1 MDPGLVLAIVGI
13 AVPLIAFVWEF
24 VVVGRKQLGY
34 RVQMDTRIAPNS
46 AASSRSAGLTL
57 LTPSDGRRLTDASL
71 VLVRIENSGTT
82 HLLRDDYISVNDSD
96 ENVGMEIHFPGRKVI
111 GMEGTEFSASYIRLG
126 DTFRTREVTLSD
138 GRTEGVI
145 CLPKLVLNRRDHF
158 KVLALLDRADQNG
171 HNNRRDF
178 DAPWLR
184 AGITGGGTRGVR
196 RTRSRMGVSWLTAV
210 MICVLA
216 VSIVETGRSL
226 LFAPAPLDCAAGRL
240 TLTGSTAFAPVV
252 EEAANLY
259 SRTCPGASFTF
270 EFTGSVEGM
279 RRLNQAANADVLAF
293 SDGEKGDGFPQLLPR
308 ATAFSL
314 FTMVVNPQAGVQDL
328 SRDQILRIYDGQ
340 ISNWK
345 EIGGNDQPVRLVS
358 RSPDSGTRQTFQQQ
372 ILGGRRE
379 PGTNSDDCQTIDPG
393 AEPGTIRCE
402 RSSTTELL
410 DTVANTPGALGY
422 SDLGAVT
429 ARPDVLP
436 ARIDGHEATL
446 ESALHQAYPFWQ
458 TEYAYT
464 FGQPH
469 ATSLA
474 ASFLRYLTNEVG
486 QDVIRS
492 HGLRPCVELGNPV
505 LCRP

>member
-1 MDPGLVLAIVGI
+1 LDPGLVLAIVGI
-13 AVPLIAFVWEF
+13 AVPFIAFVWEF

-46 AASSRSAGLTL
+46 TSSHSAALTL
-57 LTPSDGRRLTDASL
+57 LTRSDGRQLTDASL

-82 HLLRDDYISVNDSD
+82 HLVGDDYISINDAD
-96 ENVGMEIHFPGRKVI
+96 ENVGMELHFPGRKVI

-126 DTFRTREVTLSD
+126 EAFSTREITLPD
-138 GRTEGVI
+138 GRTAGVI
-145 CLPKLVLNRRDHF
+145 YLPKVALNRRDHF
-158 KVLALLDRADQNG
+158 KVLALLDRTDPPGNG
-171 HNNRRDF
+171 NRRDP
-178 DAPWLR
+178 DPPWLR

-210 MICVLA
+210 MICILA
-216 VSIVETGRSL
+216 VSVVETGRSV

-259 SRTCPGASFTF
+259 SRTCPGASFTS
-270 EFTGSVEGM
+270 EFTGSVDGM
-279 RRLNQAANADVLAF
+279 RRLNQAASTDVLAF
-293 SDGEKGDGFPQLLPR
+293 SDGAKGDGFPQLLPR

-314 FTMVVNPQAGVQDL
+314 FTMVVHPQAGVQDL

-340 ISNWK
+340 LSNWK
-345 EIGGNDQPVRLVS
+345 EIGGNDQPIRLVS

-379 PGTNSDDCQTIDPG
+379 PGTNSDDCQRVDPG
-393 AEPGTIRCE
+393 AEPGVVRCE

-410 DTVANTPGALGY
+410 DTVANTPGAVGY
-422 SDLGAVT
+422 SELGAVT
-429 ARPDVLP
+429 TRSDVLP

-464 FGQPH
+464 YGQPH

-492 HGLRPCVELGNPV
+492 HGLRPCIELGNPV
-505 LCRP
+505 LCQP